1 MTRRRRRVTLYLDEH
16 IAPETKKILADA
28 DWRVIR
34 IQESPYRGRDERDFI
49 GELRSQSAIFVTS
62 DIEFVDEVVR
72 EGIKHGGI
80 WLINPALERDE
91 RLMLA
96 ALNAGLFA
104 GTPPRDPRDIV
115 SYLAYDG
122 LHLMN
127 GERDVLAYSFDEIR
141 QDLDILHPDG

>member
-16 IAPETKKILADA
+16 IAPETKEVLADG

-62 DIEFVDEVVR
+62 DLEFVDDVVR
-72 EGIKHGGI
+72 DGIKHGGI

-96 ALNAGLFA
+96 ALNAGLFS
-104 GTPPRDPRDIV
+104 GTSPRDLRDIV

-122 LHLMN
+122 VRLMN
-127 GERDVLAYSFDEIR
+127 GKKDVLAYSFDEIR
-141 QDLDILHPDG
+141 EDLEIPHPDG